1 MSGADPNVNAKPEPV
16 SPWLSS
22 RGDVSLTRVG
32 LGVIGLIDNHCRGYT
47 LPGDRDRLVRDVG
60 LKGRVARD
68 EASLAQWLDEATAPP
83 SMP

>member
-1 MSGADPNVNAKPEPV
+1 MTAKPEPV

-22 RGDVSLTRVG
+22 RGDISLTRVG
-32 LGVIGLIDNHCRGYT
+32 LDVIGLIGGDCRGYT
-47 LPGDRDRLVRDVG
+47 LPGDRDLLVRAVG

-83 SMP
+83 STT